1 MIEITDSIS
10 KLLSR
15 DSQHGYA
22 ILTYYDISLEF
33 TNQTLYD
40 HLQIIINKFP
50 VLKQYITEKNSDL
63 FLEDDTEFNIENHY
77 QIIYDT
83 FDHFDSYIN
92 TILNSDFKTKSKW
105 SLHYLADKESN
116 KYRVYFKIDHSYADG
131 YKIIEMLMSPW
142 KLAHTP
148 IQFKRSTTSIWDT
161 IYYIIIGTIVLLFS
175 LCKRLLESFFSTST
189 SINVQKTDYIRCTSF
204 KLSDIKH
211 VTQKHHITVNDFL
224 YSLLVKTDS
233 FYHTHKRDI
242 VTISPINISGLK
254 HLNNIAPIV
263 NKISNTIDNKDLFHT
278 VHETFNSYKY
288 SLYIPIISFILQYII
303 PLLPLR
309 IQSNVYDSLVHR
321 CDYIY
326 TNIIAPTY
334 DMFEDIH
341 FLTLAKN
348 NEIVFNII
356 SSNDRINIICSFKEG
371 VIQDK
376 RRFEECIYMA
386 YENLTKTEA

>member
-10 KLLSR
+10 KILSR

-22 ILTYYDISLEF
+22 ILTYCDISLEF
-33 TNQTLYD
+33 TNQTLHD
-40 HLQIIINKFP
+40 HLQIMIHKFP
-50 VLKQYITEKNSDL
+50 VLKQYIIEKNSDL
-63 FLEDDTEFNIENHY
+63 FLEDDTEFKIENHY
-77 QIIYDT
+77 QMIYDT
-83 FDHFDSYIN
+83 FDHFDSYID

-105 SLHYLADKESN
+105 SFHYLADKESN

-131 YKIIEMLMSPW
+131 YKIIEMLMSPL
-142 KLAHTP
+142 KSTYTP

-175 LCKRLLESFFSTST
+175 LCKRLLESFFSIST
-189 SINVQKTDYIRCTSF
+189 PINVQKTDYIRCKPLS
-204 KLSDIKH
+204 LSDIKH

-224 YSLLVKTDS
+224 YALLVKTDS
-233 FYHTHKRDI
+233 LYHTHKRDI
-242 VTISPINISGLK
+242 VTISPVNISGLK

-288 SLYIPIISFILQYII
+288 SLYIPIISFVLRYII
-303 PLLPLR
+303 GLLPLH

-326 TNIIAPTY
+326 TNIIGPTY
-334 DMFEDIH
+334 DMVEDIH

-371 VIQDK
+371 IIQDK
-376 RRFEECIYMA
+376 SRFEKCIYMA